1 MTAAVVEVVS
11 RDGTRL
17 ACHREGVGSPV
28 ILVHG
33 GTADHAATWAPV
45 LPELARS
52 FTVFALDRRGHG
64 ASGDAR
70 RYALEREFED
80 VAAVV
85 DAVGAPAALVGH
97 SLGALVSLEAA
108 LLTPNVCKLVL
119 YEGIP
124 ARGADH
130 YGAGALFW
138 LAAAVRLG
146 GWRKVAGTRSQARI
160 LLREVRAH
168 ARYGLRPERFADVVA
183 PTLVLAGAESSELV
197 RADATAVARAL
208 PHGRAVELPGQGHGA
223 IAATPAL
230 FLAEVRRFLAP
241 PWG

>member
-1 MTAAVVEVVS
+1 MTATVVEVVS

-17 ACHREGVGSPV
+17 ACHRGGVGPPV
-28 ILVHG
+28 VVVHG
-33 GTADHAATWAPV
+33 GTADHAVTWAPL

-52 FTVFALDRRGHG
+52 FTVFGLDRRGHG
-64 ASGDAR
+64 ASGDTR

-85 DAVGAPAALVGH
+85 DGVGAPAALVGH
-97 SLGALVSLEAA
+97 SLGALVSIEAA
-108 LLTPNVCKLVL
+108 LLTPNVAKLVL

-130 YGAGALFW
+130 YGTGALFW
-138 LAAAVRLG
+138 LTAAVRLG

-168 ARYGLRPERFADVVA
+168 AHYVLRPERFAGLVA

-197 RADATAVARAL
+197 RADAAAVARAL
-208 PHGRAVELPGQGHGA
+208 PHARVVELPGQGHGA
-223 IAATPAL
+223 IETAPDL
-230 FLAEVRRFLAP
+230 FLAEVRGFLAEP
-241 PWG
+241 